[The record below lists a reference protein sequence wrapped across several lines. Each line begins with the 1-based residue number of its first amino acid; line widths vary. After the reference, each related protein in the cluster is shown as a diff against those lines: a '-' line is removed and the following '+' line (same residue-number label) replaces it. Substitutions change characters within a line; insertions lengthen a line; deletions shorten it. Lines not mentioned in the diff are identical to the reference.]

1 MSVRANAQTRTADR
15 SSAIDHNLL
24 KRLRIMFAFGEIAS
38 MIAAQMNETDE
49 RMSGTYWVACMFQRD
64 HVAIQK

>member
-1 MSVRANAQTRTADR
+1 
-15 SSAIDHNLL
+15 
-24 KRLRIMFAFGEIAS
+24 MFAFGEIAS